1 MSYTWKCLSSL
12 LVLRRDLVF
21 LVTKIRQY
29 STMSS
34 GYILYSGPLWVIY
47 VSLFSSCGY
56 TIREKGSLSRIELRV
71 VLAKRFV
78 NNRSKRFAFTYT
90 YVLSLRHLLVF
101 LEGSWWIFLCSM
113 VVYWYI
119 YIWRIGCYGRGYI
132 IWVKLYA
139 YTVYQYIWN
148 MFANNIIRHD
158 RIDVYV

>member
-1 MSYTWKCLSSL
+1 MLKCLSSL

-90 YVLSLRHLLVF
+90 CVLSLRHPLVF

-119 YIWRIGCYGRGYI
+119 YIYIYIYIYMKNWVLWVRIYY
-132 IWVKLYA
+132 
-139 YTVYQYIWN
+139 
-148 MFANNIIRHD
+148 MS
-158 RIDVYV
+158 

>member
-1 MSYTWKCLSSL
+1 MLKCLSSL

-21 LVTKIRQY
+21 LVTEIRQY

-90 YVLSLRHLLVF
+90 CVLSLRHPLVF

-119 YIWRIGCYGRGYI
+119 YIYIYIYMKNWVLWVRIYY
-132 IWVKLYA
+132 
-139 YTVYQYIWN
+139 
-148 MFANNIIRHD
+148 MS
-158 RIDVYV
+158 